1 MTLKHVPRGQNKEA
15 NNLAQA
21 ASGYKP
27 TLDAEIIELDADDW
41 RKEIVDYLENPLSS
55 VPKKLKIKAL
65 KFVLIDGDLYYRTL
79 EGVLLK
85 CLNLEEAKVVMCKVH
100 EGICGTHQSAH
111 KMKWLIRRTGYFL
124 PDMLEE
130 CFKYYKGCQ
139 DCQKFGSIQRAPAS
153 AMNPIIKPWPFR
165 GWGIDMIGQIFP
177 ASSKGHKFIIAATD
191 YFAKWVEA
199 VPMKKVTTKD
209 VIDFI
214 KEHIINRFG
223 IPQTITTDQ
232 GSVFISDEFQIFVD
246 SLGIRL
252 LNSSPYYAQA
262 NGQAESS
269 NKSLIK
275 LIKRKIAEQPKR
287 WHTTLADSLWAYR
300 MSCHGATKVPPYQL
314 VYGHDAVLPWET
326 NIGSRRI
333 ALQDQL
339 AADEYYNLM
348 VNEREDLAQNRLR
361 ALEKIKENKAR
372 VARYYNKK
380 VVEKSFKE
388 GDLVWKL
395 ILPIGSKDNRF
406 GKWSP
411 NWEGPFQ
418 ISRCAPG
425 NAYVLKGLDGQ
436 EFNRAL
442 NGKYLKHY
450 HPSVWID
457 S

>member
-1 MTLKHVPRGQNKEA
+1 METEYEAIIKGLDLLLEIGADSVEIIGDSQLVLKQISGEYDCKDDTLRLYLEECDRLSQGFRLMTLKHVPKGQNMEA
-15 NNLAQA
+15 NDLAQA

-27 TLDAEIIELDADDW
+27 TLDTEIIELDADDW

-111 KMKWLIRRTGYFL
+111 KMKWLIRRTGYFM

-177 ASSKGHKFIIAATD
+177 VSSKGHKFIIAATD
-191 YFAKWVEA
+191 YFTKWVKA
-199 VPMKKVTTKD
+199 VPMKKVMTKD
-209 VIDFI
+209 VINFI

-252 LNSSPYYAQA
+252 LNSSSYYAQV

-287 WHTTLADSLWAYR
+287 WHTTLAD
-300 MSCHGATKVPPYQL
+300 
-314 VYGHDAVLPWET
+314 
-326 NIGSRRI
+326 
-333 ALQDQL
+333 
-339 AADEYYNLM
+339 
-348 VNEREDLAQNRLR
+348 
-361 ALEKIKENKAR
+361 
-372 VARYYNKK
+372 
-380 VVEKSFKE
+380 
-388 GDLVWKL
+388 
-395 ILPIGSKDNRF
+395 
-406 GKWSP
+406 
-411 NWEGPFQ
+411 
-418 ISRCAPG
+418 
-425 NAYVLKGLDGQ
+425 
-436 EFNRAL
+436 
-442 NGKYLKHY
+442 
-450 HPSVWID
+450 
-457 S
+457 